1 MWRGLAV
8 GGREP
13 RDIIRRTAGIVMA
26 AGLFIADGQSSA
38 GHSVGH
44 YPSYYPDEIR
54 IDTIEPSAAARGLI
68 DETLHAYIGAA
79 PSFAGPVPE
88 HVKPIR
94 SLGSFLVLSFNT
106 ASARFASAE
115 ARCTAARGML
125 ATLGAEKTAGF
136 VFHPYPITPYHADY
150 LHHLDRVEAAA
161 TAVKNAPAAPSSMKV
176 GARGRA
182 AEAIIK
188 ARWGLA
194 GNDADAVLEEVPADG
209 LIASAGVSFDGW
221 SAPPW
226 VKEGW
231 FQAHQM
237 LTPALDANS
246 RRATDETYEQLIRGE
261 TIDLVKRVNLERRLV
276 AALAN
281 GCGRVVAGYVP
292 KEEYISDRYPAGIEN
307 VAFDSLSGLNSPV
320 FIRTVK
326 LKDYPWNG
334 KAHLGVRDRP
344 TAAWNPVAGFTDT
357 TGRLIW
363 AAVGD
368 PAMIHFPFNSSWM
381 PNRVQSTVEKV
392 AGQSGGIRLPEDAVR
407 PEPGT
412 GMLRPVGARTFSSAK
427 VVYEVLASPF
437 EDGTVMEV
445 ADALYPFI
453 FAYRWGSKA
462 GTHGTHEPR
471 LAATFAVIQERLA
484 GLKVLRVEETKH
496 AIAEGMEIDQ
506 KTPVAEVYLRNVPG
520 DERQVSAL
528 APPWSTVPWH
538 LLALMEEAV
547 IRGHAAFS
555 QEEAARRKVPW
566 LDLVRDETLRAQ
578 LLDLIA
584 RFERAGYRPEPLT
597 DLVSTDEARARWQA
611 LRTFAETN
619 GHFLVANG
627 PYRLKEWSPDSVV
640 LQAVREITYPLG
652 FGTFDRFV
660 NPPMAV
666 IDTVTQD
673 AGRITVGANAEMVV
687 KMGRAYKLTSEPL
700 SRTTMRGTFGL
711 LVVSRYLLIGPDGTV
726 LDVNKMQWL
735 DDGRFA
741 IDLPQRLPPGQYT
754 VVLTILLD
762 GNSMLPSARML
773 RIRIGDAAD
782 SGSREHAVNG
792 AHAGSPWPNADAV
805 RAGTSA
811 TCKVYCGA
819 LG

>member
-1 MWRGLAV
+1 MWRSPAASDR
-8 GGREP
+8 GR
-13 RDIIRRTAGIVMA
+13 RRALGIVMA
-26 AGLFIADGQSSA
+26 AGLLIAGGQSGA
-38 GHSVGH
+38 GHSIGH

-54 IDTIEPSAAARGLI
+54 INAIEPAAAAKGLI

-106 ASARFASAE
+106 ASARFASTE

-125 ATLGAEKTAGF
+125 TTLGAVKAAGF
-136 VFHPYPITPYHADY
+136 VIHPYPVTPYHADY
-150 LHHLDRVEAAA
+150 LYHLDRVDAAAA
-161 TAVKNAPAAPSSMKV
+161 TIESTSAAPPSLKI

-182 AEAIIK
+182 AEAIVK
-188 ARWGLA
+188 AWRGLA
-194 GNDADAVLEEVPADG
+194 ADGAEVVLEEVPADA
-209 LIASAGVSFDGW
+209 LIAGAGVSFDGW

-237 LTPALDANS
+237 LAPALDAGS
-246 RRATDETYEQLIRGE
+246 RQDADETYKQLIRGE
-261 TIDLVKRVNLERRLV
+261 TIGLVERVNLERRLV
-276 AALAN
+276 AALAD
-281 GCGRVVAGYVP
+281 GCERVVVGYVP
-292 KEEYISDRYPAGIEN
+292 KEEYINARYPAGIEN

-320 FIRTVK
+320 FVRTVK

-334 KAHLGVRDRP
+334 KLHLGVRDRP

-357 TGRLIW
+357 AGRLIW

-368 PAMIHFPFNSSWM
+368 PAMIHFPFSSSWM
-381 PNRVQSTVEKV
+381 PNRVQSTVEKLE
-392 AGQSGGIRLPEDAVR
+392 GQSGGIRLPEDAVR

-412 GMLRPVGARTFSSAK
+412 GMLRPVGARTFSSTK
-427 VVYEVLASPF
+427 VVYEVLSSPF

-453 FAYRWGSKA
+453 FAYRWGSRA
-462 GTHGTHEPR
+462 GADGAHEPH
-471 LAATFAVIQERLA
+471 LAATFAAIQERLA

-496 AIAEGMEIDQ
+496 AVAEGLEVDQ
-506 KTPVAEVYLRNVPG
+506 KTPVVEVYLRNVPG

-547 IRGHAAFS
+547 ISGHAAFS
-555 QEEAARRKVPW
+555 DEEADRRKVPW
-566 LDLVRDETLRAQ
+566 LDLVRDDALRAK
-578 LLDLIA
+578 LLDLIV
-584 RFERAGYRPEPLT
+584 RFERESYRPKPLKDFVT
-597 DLVSTDEARARWQA
+597 ADEARARWRA

-627 PYRLKEWSPDSVV
+627 PYRLKEWSTDSVV

-660 NPPMAV
+660 NPPTAV
-666 IDTVTQD
+666 IDTVTQN
-673 AGRITVGANAEMVV
+673 AGRITIGANAEMTV

-711 LVVSRYLLIGPDGTV
+711 LVVSRYLLIDPDGTV
-726 LDVNKMQWL
+726 LDVDKMQWR

-741 IDLPQRLPPGQYT
+741 IDLPKGLPPGQYT
-754 VVLTILLD
+754 VVLTVLLD
-762 GNSMLPSARML
+762 GNSMLPSAKVL
-773 RIRIGDAAD
+773 RIRVGDP
-782 SGSREHAVNG
+782 G
-792 AHAGSPWPNADAV
+792 APG
-805 RAGTSA
+805 
-811 TCKVYCGA
+811 
-819 LG
+819 